1 WHEEFMNAQKEQLEK
16 EELAKE
22 KKAKL
27 ESKQLEIKLQESQE
41 QKNKEAM
48 KAKYLSLPEEEQSKI
63 EKIVYTDYITKAGGN
78 TTKSVKSSF
87 ERAKLALIAEY
98 LKEVKYFSGKKMVIE
113 SQLVVKSNEPQ
124 TMSQPEQVEIEPIF
138 EAGEKRRDMG
148 SLLGG
153 LMVDLTTKGIKESSA
168 ATKGLLKTEN
178 LVVEKVEPVKVIIE
192 EKNINII
199 KIEEKYEDIV
209 SFKVDLY
216 DYIYDKISEVAVR
229 QIMNFLNIEPHYKR
243 EIQNYKL
250 EFKFNKGE
258 KSLIFIEKLD

>member
-1 WHEEFMNAQKEQLEK
+1 
-16 EELAKE
+16 
-22 KKAKL
+22 
-27 ESKQLEIKLQESQE
+27 
-41 QKNKEAM
+41 
-48 KAKYLSLPEEEQSKI
+48 
-63 EKIVYTDYITKAGGN
+63 
-78 TTKSVKSSF
+78 
-87 ERAKLALIAEY
+87 LALIAEY
-98 LKEVKYFSGKKMVIE
+98 LEEINYFSEKKMVIE
-113 SQLVVKSNEPQ
+113 SQLVVKSNEPK
-124 TMSQPEQVEIEPIF
+124 TMSQPEQAKIEPIV
-138 EAGEKRRDMG
+138 EVGEKRDMG

-153 LMVDLTTKGIKESSA
+153 LMGNLTVKGIKESSV

-178 LVVEKVEPVKVIIE
+178 LVVEKSEPIKVVME

-229 QIMNFLNIEPHYKR
+229 QIMNFLNIETHYKR

-250 EFKFNKGE
+250 EFKFTKGE

>member
-1 WHEEFMNAQKEQLEK
+1 
-16 EELAKE
+16 
-22 KKAKL
+22 
-27 ESKQLEIKLQESQE
+27 
-41 QKNKEAM
+41 
-48 KAKYLSLPEEEQSKI
+48 
-63 EKIVYTDYITKAGGN
+63 ITKAGGN
-78 TTKSVKSSF
+78 ATKTVKSSF

-98 LKEVKYFSGKKMVIE
+98 LEEINYFSEKKMVIE
-113 SQLVVKSNEPQ
+113 SQLVVKSNEPK
-124 TMSQPEQVEIEPIF
+124 TMSQPEQIQIEPIL
-138 EAGEKRRDMG
+138 EVGEKRDMG

-153 LMVDLTTKGIKESSA
+153 LMGNLTVKGIKESSV

-178 LVVEKVEPVKVIIE
+178 LVVEKSEPIKVVME

-229 QIMNFLNIEPHYKR
+229 QIMNFLNIETHYKR

-250 EFKFNKGE
+250 EFKFTKGE